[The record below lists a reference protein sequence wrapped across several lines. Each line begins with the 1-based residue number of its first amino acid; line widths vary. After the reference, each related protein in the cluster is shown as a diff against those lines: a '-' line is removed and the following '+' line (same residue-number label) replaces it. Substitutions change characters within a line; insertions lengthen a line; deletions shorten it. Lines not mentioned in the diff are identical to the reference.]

1 MAITPLV
8 LAGLSTTAIVLI
20 VIAVVL
26 IAAIIFLG
34 FWGSKQQKKAE
45 SQQAELRAAAQSM
58 TILVI
63 DKKYMKLKD
72 AGFPKIVLES
82 TPKYLRRSKVP
93 VVKAKIGPKVMTL
106 MCDNSIFAMV
116 PVKQEVKAMVSGIYI
131 MSVKSVRGPALT
143 MPKKQKFFA
152 RMKSKISRKAQG

>member
-8 LAGLSTTAIVLI
+8 LAGLSTTAIILI
-20 VIAVVL
+20 VIAVVFVG
-26 IAAIIFLG
+26 IIIFLG
-34 FWGSKQQKKAE
+34 VWGSKQQKKAE
-45 SQQAELRAAAQSM
+45 AQQAELKAAAQPM

-63 DKKYMKLKD
+63 DKKQMKLRD
-72 AGFPKIVLES
+72 AGFPKIIVDS

-106 MCDNSIFAMV
+106 MCENSIFDMV
-116 PVKQEVKAMVSGIYI
+116 PIKQEVKAMVSGIYI
-131 MSVKSVRGPALT
+131 LSVKSVRGPALT

-152 RMKSKISRKAQG
+152 RMKAKISKKAQG

>member
-8 LAGLSTTAIVLI
+8 LAGLSTTAIILI

-26 IAAIIFLG
+26 VGAIIFLG
-34 FWGSKQQKKAE
+34 VWGSKQQKKAE
-45 SQQAELRAAAQSM
+45 AQQAELKAAAQPM

-63 DKKYMKLKD
+63 DKKLMKLRD
-72 AGFPKIVLES
+72 AGFPKIIVDS

-106 MCDNSIFAMV
+106 MCENSIFDMV
-116 PVKQEVKAMVSGIYI
+116 PIKQEVKAMVSGIYI
-131 MSVKSVRGPALT
+131 LSVKSVRGPALT

-152 RMKSKISRKAQG
+152 RMKAKISKKAQG

>member
-1 MAITPLV
+1 MLLFIVAYFKGGEIVAITPLV

-93 VVKAKIGPKVMTL
+93 VVKAKIGPKTYDSHV
-106 MCDNSIFAMV
+106 
-116 PVKQEVKAMVSGIYI
+116 
-131 MSVKSVRGPALT
+131 
-143 MPKKQKFFA
+143 
-152 RMKSKISRKAQG
+152 